1 MRHRRNS
8 TFDQPWLPIAAVIG
22 VIAVVAIAAVFF
34 LGGGGSSAAS
44 SASSAGSS
52 SPGTGSVAP
61 STTLLKSTGVS
72 SITVKATTPISVSST
87 GTWVEVSYIGSF
99 VGKYGTPGN
108 MTVAQDSGDKLYQIE
123 NNGTISALFQK
134 QDRSTTHDLTVQIW
148 KDGKAVKFVKN
159 SSANGI
165 VKVDYTP

>member
-34 LGGGGSSAAS
+34 LGGGSSSSSSAVSSSGSSP
-44 SASSAGSS
+44 AGS
-52 SPGTGSVAP
+52 GSVAP

-72 SITVKATTPISVSST
+72 SITVKPTTQVSVPVT
-87 GTWVEVSYIGSF
+87 GTFVEVSYIGSF
-99 VGKYGTPGN
+99 AGKYGTPGN
-108 MTVAQDSGDKLYQIE
+108 ITVAQDSGDKLYQIE

-148 KDGKAVKFVKN
+148 KDGKAVKFAKN
-159 SSANGI
+159 GSANGI